1 MRISMQRKKELVRI
15 LVGAAVLT
23 MMLGLSAAAFAAS
36 NNAVE
41 NAQYGVVRVI
51 DVIKVYKDGSFDYSA
66 GTGFVVNVSGNKYII
81 ATNHHVVEENPEN
94 VFVTITDIDNCLW
107 AEVLYANET
116 TDIAILKVSGGL
128 SGRRSIKSQPFV
140 VLQATSYGLIWAILM
155 LTKDKEA
162 DKYVRRNFRRYD
174 RGTIRV

>member
-51 DVIKVYKDGSFDYSA
+51 DEHLH
-66 GTGFVVNVSGNKYII
+66 T
-81 ATNHHVVEENPEN
+81 
-94 VFVTITDIDNCLW
+94 C
-107 AEVLYANET
+107 
-116 TDIAILKVSGGL
+116 
-128 SGRRSIKSQPFV
+128 
-140 VLQATSYGLIWAILM
+140 
-155 LTKDKEA
+155 
-162 DKYVRRNFRRYD
+162 
-174 RGTIRV
+174 

>member
-51 DVIKVYKDGSFDYSA
+51 DVIKVYKDGS
-66 GTGFVVNVSGNKYII
+66 
-81 ATNHHVVEENPEN
+81 
-94 VFVTITDIDNCLW
+94 
-107 AEVLYANET
+107 
-116 TDIAILKVSGGL
+116 
-128 SGRRSIKSQPFV
+128 
-140 VLQATSYGLIWAILM
+140 
-155 LTKDKEA
+155 
-162 DKYVRRNFRRYD
+162 
-174 RGTIRV
+174 

>member
-1 MRISMQRKKELVRI
+1 MRISMRRKKELVRI

-66 GTGFVVNVSGNKYII
+66 GTGFVVNVSGDKYII

-94 VFVTITDIDNCLW
+94 VFVTITDIDNCLC

-128 SGRRSIKSQPFV
+128 SGRRSMSQRS
-140 VLQATSYGLIWAILM
+140 TRSGS
-155 LTKDKEA
+155 
-162 DKYVRRNFRRYD
+162 
-174 RGTIRV
+174 

>member
-1 MRISMQRKKELVRI
+1 MRISMRRKKELVRI

-94 VFVTITDIDNCLW
+94 VFVTITDIDNCL
-107 AEVLYANET
+107 
-116 TDIAILKVSGGL
+116 
-128 SGRRSIKSQPFV
+128 
-140 VLQATSYGLIWAILM
+140 
-155 LTKDKEA
+155 
-162 DKYVRRNFRRYD
+162 
-174 RGTIRV
+174 